1 MENLDTDVLI
11 EMAGFGL
18 QNSSDEE
25 ALEEG
30 IRDVNEREIT
40 VRKVIINMDD
50 QEKDNNWSLTHS
62 NGILFN

>member
-50 QEKDNNWSLTHS
+50 QEKDNN
-62 NGILFN
+62 